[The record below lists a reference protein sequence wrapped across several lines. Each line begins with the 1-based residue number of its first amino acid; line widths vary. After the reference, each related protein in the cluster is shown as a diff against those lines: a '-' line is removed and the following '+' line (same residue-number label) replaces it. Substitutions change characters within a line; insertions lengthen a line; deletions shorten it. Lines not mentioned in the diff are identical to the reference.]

1 MASVPGLHD
10 RKVALTRI
18 QNEPGVN
25 NMAKAAG
32 STSRRIPSAIALL
45 AAVAVLLT
53 SSNLRSPVSAFPP
66 IADQVSS
73 DLGASELFIGLVGMA
88 PTAMFALAAVLSG
101 PMARALSFRAVIST
115 AMVLATFGFSLRTVA
130 PNGLLFLAGT
140 MIGLVGVGITNT
152 LLPAVIKD
160 YFPFKL
166 TVMSVAYMAVGQV
179 SMATASVAS
188 VPLAQLGGWRVA
200 IGVWAI
206 PPLLALL
213 CWGILVF
220 AVTPGTAAQRGG
232 EMLRQAHPRKLM
244 GVINNKNNESR
255 GAFRHMWRNPV
266 SWGIVVM
273 FAMTSSISYCFI
285 TWAPKIIV
293 ESGGSAQLGGIIGGV
308 FAIVG
313 TASSFFVP
321 WMTSRFE
328 RGAAWVTILS
338 CSCMFSALLMV
349 IADPMRLPVV
359 WISLVSLGC
368 STFPLGL
375 MLIATRTR
383 ESKAA
388 AVLSSGAQGIGYTVA
403 CVGPFGFG
411 ALYDATASWTAGLLV
426 LVGFN
431 FVLLAAGLVASRRVF
446 VDDH

>member
-1 MASVPGLHD
+1 MPTVRQGA
-10 RKVALTRI
+10 
-18 QNEPGVN
+18 
-25 NMAKAAG
+25 
-32 STSRRIPSAIALL
+32 RRIPSAVAFIAAL
-45 AAVAVLLT
+45 AVLLT
-53 SSNLRSPVSAFPP
+53 SSNLRSPVSTFPP
-66 IADQVSS
+66 IADQVA
-73 DLGASELFIGLVGMA
+73 DGLEASGLFIGLVGMA
-88 PTAMFALAAVLSG
+88 PTAMFAVAAILSG
-101 PMARALSFRAVIST
+101 PMAKALSFRAVIST
-115 AMVLATFGFSLRTVA
+115 AMVLATAGFGLRTIA
-130 PNGLLFLAGT
+130 SNELPFLAGT

-166 TVMSVAYMAVGQV
+166 TVMSIAYMAVGQV
-179 SMATASVAS
+179 SMATASVAA
-188 VPLAQLGGWRVA
+188 VPLAELGGWRVA

-213 CWGILVF
+213 CWGVLVF
-220 AVTPGTAAQRGG
+220 AVTPGTASQRGG

-255 GAFRHMWRNPV
+255 GAYSHIWKNPV

-293 ESGGSAQLGGIIGGV
+293 ESGGSAQLGGVIGGV

-313 TASSFFVP
+313 TASSFLVP

-328 RGAAWVTILS
+328 RGAAAVTILS
-338 CSCMFSALLMV
+338 CSCMFVALLMV
-349 IADPMRLPVV
+349 ITDPMRLPVV

-383 ESKAA
+383 EPKAA

-403 CVGPFGFG
+403 CIGPFGFG
-411 ALYDATASWTAGLLV
+411 ALYDATASWTTGLSV

-431 FVLLAAGLVASRRVF
+431 VVLLGAGLVASRRVF
-446 VDDH
+446 VDDR

>member
-1 MASVPGLHD
+1 MTRMSSAAS
-10 RKVALTRI
+10 A
-18 QNEPGVN
+18 N
-25 NMAKAAG
+25 
-32 STSRRIPSAIALL
+32 RRVPSAVAIIAAL
-45 AAVAVLLT
+45 AVLLT

-66 IADQVSS
+66 IADEVRTG
-73 DLGASELFIGLVGMA
+73 LGASGLFIGLVGMA
-88 PTAMFALAAVLSG
+88 PTAMFAVAAVLSS
-101 PMARALSFRAVIST
+101 PLAKALSFRAVIST
-115 AMVLATFGFSLRTVA
+115 AMVLATAGFGLRTAA
-130 PNGLLFLAGT
+130 PNELLFLAGT

-166 TVMSVAYMAVGQV
+166 TVMSIAYMAVGQV
-179 SMATASVAS
+179 SMATASVVS
-188 VPLAQLGGWRVA
+188 VPLAELGGWRVA

-213 CWGILVF
+213 CWGVLVF
-220 AVTPGTAAQRGG
+220 SVTPGTAAQRGS
-232 EMLRQAHPRKLM
+232 EMLRQAHPRKLL
-244 GVINNKNNESR
+244 GVIKNQNSESR
-255 GAFRHMWRNPV
+255 GAYRHMWRNPV

-308 FAIVG
+308 FALVG
-313 TASSFFVP
+313 TASSFIVP

-338 CSCMFSALLMV
+338 CSCMFVALLMV
-349 IADPMRLPVV
+349 ITDPMRLPVL

-383 ESKAA
+383 EPKAA

-431 FVLLAAGLVASRRVF
+431 FVLLAAGLVASRKVF
-446 VDDH
+446 VDDRA

>member
-1 MASVPGLHD
+1 MPTVRQGA
-10 RKVALTRI
+10 
-18 QNEPGVN
+18 
-25 NMAKAAG
+25 
-32 STSRRIPSAIALL
+32 RRIPSAVAFIAAL
-45 AAVAVLLT
+45 AVLLT
-53 SSNLRSPVSAFPP
+53 SSNLRSPVSSFPP
-66 IADQVSS
+66 IADKVA
-73 DLGASELFIGLVGMA
+73 DGLEASGLFIGLAGMA
-88 PTAMFALAAVLSG
+88 PTAMFAVAAILSG
-101 PMARALSFRAVIST
+101 PMAKALSFRAVIST
-115 AMVLATFGFSLRTVA
+115 AMVLATAGFGLRTIA
-130 PNGLLFLAGT
+130 SNELPFLAGT

-166 TVMSVAYMAVGQV
+166 TVMSIAYMAVGQV
-179 SMATASVAS
+179 SMATASVAA
-188 VPLAQLGGWRVA
+188 VPLVELGGWRVA

-213 CWGILVF
+213 CWGVLVF
-220 AVTPGTAAQRGG
+220 AVTPGTASQRGG

-255 GAFRHMWRNPV
+255 GAYSHIWKNPV

-293 ESGGSAQLGGIIGGV
+293 ESGGSAQLGGVIGGV

-313 TASSFFVP
+313 TASSFLVP

-328 RGAAWVTILS
+328 RGAAAVTILS
-338 CSCMFSALLMV
+338 CSCMFVALLMV
-349 IADPMRLPVV
+349 ITDPMRLPVV

-383 ESKAA
+383 EPKAA

-403 CVGPFGFG
+403 CIGPFGFG
-411 ALYDATASWTAGLLV
+411 ALYDATASWTTGLSV

-431 FVLLAAGLVASRRVF
+431 VVLLGAGLVASRRVF
-446 VDDH
+446 VDDR